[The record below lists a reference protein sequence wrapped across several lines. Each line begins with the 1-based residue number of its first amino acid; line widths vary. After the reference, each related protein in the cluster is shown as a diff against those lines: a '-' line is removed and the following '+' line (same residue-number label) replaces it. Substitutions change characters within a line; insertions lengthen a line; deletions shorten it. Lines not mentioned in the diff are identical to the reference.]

1 MLLSRHTRRR
11 EFITLLGG
19 TVAAWPLAARAQQP
33 AMPVIGFLQGGAPDE
48 TAPLVAEFRKG
59 LSENGYEEGRNVLIE
74 YRWAHHDNSRLPE
87 LAADLVRR
95 GVAVIA
101 TPASTRAALAA
112 KAATATIPVVFGTG
126 LDPVALGLVTSF
138 NRPDG
143 NVTGFTTMNAELV
156 GKQLGLLHELLPAAA
171 RFGVLVNPK
180 NPLTDFEIKE
190 AQAAGSAIGREI
202 VILNAGSAGD
212 INTAFAVLR
221 EKRTDALLISA
232 DILFENRR
240 IQIVT
245 LATRHAVPT
254 ISLWQSFAEAGGLM
268 SYGSS
273 VDESFRQIGIYAGR
287 ILKGAKVA
295 DLPVVRQTKFEFVI
309 NLQTAMVFGLDVPAT
324 LTARADVVIQ

>member
-1 MLLSRHTRRR
+1 
-11 EFITLLGG
+11 
-19 TVAAWPLAARAQQP
+19 
-33 AMPVIGFLQGGAPDE
+33 
-48 TAPLVAEFRKG
+48 
-59 LSENGYEEGRNVLIE
+59 
-74 YRWAHHDNSRLPE
+74 
-87 LAADLVRR
+87 
-95 GVAVIA
+95 
-101 TPASTRAALAA
+101 
-112 KAATATIPVVFGTG
+112 VVFGTG

-143 NVTGFTTMNAELV
+143 NVTGLTTMNAELV

-171 RFGVLVNPK
+171 RFGVLVNPT
-180 NPLTDFEIKE
+180 NPIKDFEIKE

-221 EKRTDALLISA
+221 EKRTDALLISP

-245 LATRHAVPT
+245 LATRHAVPM
-254 ISLWQSFAEAGGLM
+254 ISFDQSFAEAGGLM

-295 DLPVVRQTKFEFVI
+295 DLPVVRQTNFEFVI
-309 NLQTAMVFGLDVPAT
+309 NLQTAMVFGLEVPPS
-324 LTARADVVIQ
+324 LLARADEVIE